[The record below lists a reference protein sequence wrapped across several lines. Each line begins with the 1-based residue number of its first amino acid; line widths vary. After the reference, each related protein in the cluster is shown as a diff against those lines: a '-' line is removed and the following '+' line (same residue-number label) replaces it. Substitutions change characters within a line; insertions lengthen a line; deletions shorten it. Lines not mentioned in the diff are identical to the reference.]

1 MDNDKI
7 EFGIPSKMP
16 DDIESIREAI
26 EGLDYHIDAL
36 GNKVPI
42 KADVGIPY
50 GSTEATIGNDPIM
63 HPTLHDNDDIEF
75 GIPMTSYDTSE
86 KEQVEP
92 LLEKRK
98 NIEFELSKTF
108 EYTFGKV
115 NYSPNEIMDRLKRTL
130 EIIEEAYSHSPN
142 IVDRLLGGELNKD
155 AIYMGSKPSY
165 SSFPLYFIIDLIIKT
180 TSKFHMEKFSNKEEI
195 LTTLAKFQLLRD
207 KSTNLKFDSIFNPNE
222 PINES
227 TMENIIG
234 SKGDFRRSIE
244 KEEGIEYLGITID
257 RNNQDVVYKN
267 GDYYVEGE
275 TRYWSTKP
283 TTLYKKDQKLID
295 EKVSERVKLI
305 QENFKKVVCKYFKD
319 GKIPTTHEFHSS
331 LIDRELDDRLV
342 SILFSISLVK
352 DKFPFYDGMVAISA
366 KEKIAE
372 LERVEKIVLEEIKEK
387 EELVKRTNAIEE
399 AKERYN
405 SKSFLW
411 RLVNKKTN
419 PLNMDYDSMKT
430 EEIESLYRR

>member
-7 EFGIPSKMP
+7 EYGIPSKMP
-16 DDIESIREAI
+16 DEIESIRKAI
-26 EGLDYHIDAL
+26 EGLDYHIDIK

-50 GSTEATIGNDPIM
+50 GTTEATLGNDPIM

-75 GIPMTSYDTSE
+75 GIPMTPYDTTKE
-86 KEQVEP
+86 KIDPIE
-92 LLEKRK
+92 EKRK
-98 NIEFELSKTF
+98 NIEIELSKTF

-115 NYSPNEIMDRLKRTL
+115 NYTPNEIMDRLKKTI
-130 EIIEEAYSHSPN
+130 EIIEEAYSYSPN
-142 IVDRLLGGELNKD
+142 IIDRLLGGELNKD
-155 AIYMGSKPSY
+155 AIYMGSNPSY
-165 SSFPLYFIIDLIIKT
+165 SSFPLYFILDLIIKT
-180 TSKFHMEKFSNKEEI
+180 TSKFHMEKYNNKEEI
-195 LTTLAKFQLLRD
+195 LTTLAKLQLLRD
-207 KSTNLKFDSIFNPNE
+207 KSTNLKFDNMFNPNE
-222 PINES
+222 PINEK
-227 TMENIIG
+227 TMEDIIN
-234 SKGDFRRSIE
+234 SKGDFRKNIE

-275 TRYWSTKP
+275 TRYWSSKP

-295 EKVSERVKLI
+295 DKVSERVKLI
-305 QENFKKVVCKYFKD
+305 QENFNKVVCKYFKD
-319 GKIPTTHEFHSS
+319 GKVPTTREFHSK
-331 LIDRELDDRLV
+331 LINRDLDERLV

-352 DKFPFYDGMVAISA
+352 DKNPFYDGAVAIST
-366 KEKIAE
+366 KEKTAE
-372 LERVEKIVLEEIKEK
+372 LERVEKIVLEEQKEK
-387 EELVKRTNAIEE
+387 EELEKRTNAIEE

-419 PLNMDYDSMKT
+419 PLSVDFDSMKT